1 METDLLTRIRAE
13 LEQRMAEL
21 RPLLGEYE
29 RLLAANDA
37 LDSFEAAPT
46 DGLPPAPTPRPAP
59 SRRRARDRSEIGQ
72 RGSAAGAIELT
83 SCAPEPPGAQAPEPE
98 PTPPPAPRAR
108 RTLGATPT
116 LRTQHMLRTQPA
128 RARVEAPPPAV
139 PEPVL
144 EEFEFKLEPELEPE
158 PERKPALPSDVRQAI
173 LAALEHGSHTISELV
188 MVTAMS
194 TPEIRTN
201 LSQLARQRKVTR
213 VKREGDGKSAFALPA
228 SFAPA

>member
-1 METDLLTRIRAE
+1 
-13 LEQRMAEL
+13 
-21 RPLLGEYE
+21 
-29 RLLAANDA
+29 
-37 LDSFEAAPT
+37 
-46 DGLPPAPTPRPAP
+46 
-59 SRRRARDRSEIGQ
+59 
-72 RGSAAGAIELT
+72 
-83 SCAPEPPGAQAPEPE
+83 
-98 PTPPPAPRAR
+98 
-108 RTLGATPT
+108 
-116 LRTQHMLRTQPA
+116 MLRTQPA
-128 RARVEAPPPAV
+128 SVRVEAPPPAV

-228 SFAPA
+228 SSAPA